1 VYVFTVFAPHIDGT
15 FPVLYALMTMKTQ
28 ALYRAVFHTLKDLA
42 PNCQPLSAMADFEKA
57 AVSAFRKV
65 DGNVNVAG
73 CWFHYAQA
81 IVKRVNKLGM
91 KADYHHDVA
100 DLPLLRLFNVFLVC
114 RSFQAPKSL
123 RRATVG
129 HDGRRTCKQQE
140 VYTDRR
146 RSQT

>member
-1 VYVFTVFAPHIDGT
+1 
-15 FPVLYALMTMKTQ
+15 MKTQ

-123 RRATVG
+123 RRWWRFAA
-129 HDGRRTCKQQE
+129 
-140 VYTDRR
+140 
-146 RSQT
+146 